1 MDAPLWTPTPEEV
14 EQTRLTAFVRQVN
27 GQWGTAFAADDYAGL
42 WHWSVENLEEYWVST
57 WDFCAI
63 IAETRGERVLVDGDK
78 MPGARFFPDARLNFA
93 QNLLRRRDDTDALV
107 FWSEDVD
114 RRRLS
119 WAELYDAVSRLVPA
133 LRTLGLRPGDRCA
146 GFVPNM
152 PESIIAMLACTA
164 LGGVWTSCSP
174 DFGKQGVLD
183 RFGQTE
189 PRFLFTADGYRY
201 NGKSHASLPRVA
213 EFLTKLPSV
222 EKTIVFSLLEA
233 EPDVSGVPGAIR
245 LDDLMG
251 PYEAGEIEFEA
262 FPFHHPLYVM
272 YSSGTTGVPKCI
284 LHSVGGTLLTHTR
297 EQQPCI
303 DVRAGD
309 RLFFFTTCGWLM
321 WNWLAS
327 GLATEAT
334 LLLYDGSPFYPGPH
348 ILFDYMEAERADH
361 MGVGA
366 KFIDAIAKQGVRPKD
381 SHDLSSLRAILST
394 GSPLVPEGFDYI
406 YENVKSD
413 VRLSSVAGGT
423 DLIGCLV
430 GANPNGSVW
439 RGEIQGPCL
448 GMAIDVFDAMGRS
461 VSGEKGELVC
471 TRPFPSMPLGFWN
484 DPDDAKYHAAYYETF
499 PDVWRH
505 GDFVARTE
513 HGGYVIYG
521 RSDAT
526 LNSGGVRIGTAEIY
540 RQVEK
545 VPEVIESVVIG
556 QEWDHDTRI
565 VLFVVLRDGLVLTNE
580 ICGEIR
586 LVIRTNC
593 TPRHVPAKI
602 VQVAAIPCTKSNKIV
617 ELAVR
622 EVVHGHTVKNL
633 EALANPEALEHFRDL
648 PELAR
653 A

>member
-1 MDAPLWTPTPEEV
+1 MDVPLWTPTPEEV

-27 GQWGTAFAADDYAGL
+27 EQWGTTFAPDDYAGL
-42 WHWSVENLEEYWVST
+42 WRWSVDNLEDYWVSA

-63 IAETRGERVLVDGDK
+63 IAEDRGQRVLVDGDK

-93 QNLLRRRDDTDALV
+93 QNLLRRRDATDALV

-119 WAELYDAVSRLVPA
+119 RAELYDAVSRLVPA
-133 LRTLGLRPGDRCA
+133 MRALGLKPGDRCA

-152 PESIIAMLACTA
+152 PEAIIAMLACTA

-174 DFGKQGVLD
+174 DFGKPGVLD
-183 RFGQTE
+183 RFGQTA

-213 EFLTKLPSV
+213 EFVAELPSV

-233 EPDVSGVPGAIR
+233 APDISGVPGAIR
-245 LDDLMG
+245 LDDLVA

-284 LHSVGGTLLTHTR
+284 LHSVGGTLLTHVR
-297 EQQPCI
+297 EQQPCL
-303 DVRAGD
+303 DVRADD
-309 RLFFFTTCGWLM
+309 RLFFFTTCGWMM
-321 WNWLAS
+321 WNWLVS
-327 GLATEAT
+327 GLAAEAT
-334 LLLYDGSPFYPGPH
+334 LLLYDGSPFYPGPT
-348 ILFDYMEAERADH
+348 ILFDYMEAERANH

-366 KFIDAIAKQGVRPKD
+366 KFIDAIAKQGIKPKD

-394 GSPLVPEGFDYI
+394 GSPLAPEGFDFI

-448 GMAIDVFDAMGRS
+448 GMAIDVFDDTGIS

-484 DPDDAKYHAAYYETF
+484 DPGDAKYHAAYYETF

-545 VPEVIESVVIG
+545 VPEVVESVVIG

-565 VLFVVLRDGLVLTNE
+565 VLFVVLRDGVALSDGLRD
-580 ICGEIR
+580 EIR
-586 LVIRTNC
+586 QVIRANC

-602 VQVAAIPCTKSNKIV
+602 VQVAAIPRTKSNKIV

-622 EVVHGHTVKNL
+622 EAVHGRAVRNA
-633 EALANPEALEHFRDL
+633 EALANPEALDHFRDL
-648 PELAR
+648 PALAE

>member
-1 MDAPLWTPTPEEV
+1 MDAPIWAPTPQEI
-14 EQTRLTAFVRQVN
+14 EQTRLSAFIRQVN
-27 GQWGTAFAADDYAGL
+27 DQWGTAFALDDFAGL
-42 WHWSVENLEEYWVST
+42 WRWSVDNLENYWVSA
-57 WDFCAI
+57 WDFCNV
-63 IAETRGERVLVDGDK
+63 IAQTRGERVLVDGEK

-93 QNLLRRRDDTDALV
+93 QNLLRRRDEADAIV

-119 WAELYDAVSRLVPA
+119 WRELYDAVSRLVAA
-133 LRTLGLRPGDRCA
+133 LRDLGLKPDDRCA

-152 PESIIAMLACTA
+152 PETIIAMLACTA

-201 NGKSHASLPRVA
+201 NGKSHASLARVA
-213 EFLTKLPSV
+213 EFLPELPSV
-222 EKTIVFSLLEA
+222 EKTIVFSLLDA
-233 EPDVSGVPGAIR
+233 EPDVSGVPNAVR
-245 LDDLMG
+245 LDDLVA
-251 PYEAGEIEFEA
+251 PYQPGEIEFEA
-262 FPFHHPLYVM
+262 FPFYHPLYVM

-284 LHSVGGTLLTHTR
+284 LHSVGGTLLSHVR
-297 EQQPCI
+297 EQQPCLDI
-303 DVRAGD
+303 RADD
-309 RLFFFTTCGWLM
+309 RLFFFTTCGWMM
-321 WNWLAS
+321 WNWLATA
-327 GLATEAT
+327 LAAEAT
-334 LLLYDGSPFYPGPH
+334 ILLYDGSPFYPAPT
-348 ILFDYMEAERADH
+348 ILFDYMDAERANH

-366 KFIDAIAKQGVRPKD
+366 KFIDAIAKQGVRPID
-381 SHDLSSLRAILST
+381 THDLSSIRAILST
-394 GSPLVPEGFDYI
+394 GSPLAPEGFDYI

-430 GANPNGSVW
+430 GANPNGPVW

-448 GMAIDVFDAMGRS
+448 GMAIDVFDDQGRS
-461 VSGEKGELVC
+461 VTGVKGELVC

-484 DPDDAKYHAAYYETF
+484 DPGDEIYHAAYYETF
-499 PDVWRH
+499 PNIWHH

-513 HGGYVIYG
+513 HGGYIIYG

-545 VPEVIESVVIG
+545 VPDVLESVVIG
-556 QEWDHDTRI
+556 QEWENDTRI
-565 VLFVVLRDGLVLTNE
+565 VLFVVLRDGVVLNDAVRE
-580 ICGEIR
+580 SIKK
-586 LVIRTNC
+586 VIRANC

-602 VQVAAIPCTKSNKIV
+602 VQVAAIPRTKSNKIV

-622 EVVHGHTVKNL
+622 EAVHGRTVKNL
-633 EALANPEALEHFRDL
+633 DALANPEALEHFRDL
-648 PELAR
+648 AMLAQ

>member
-1 MDAPLWTPTPEEV
+1 
-14 EQTRLTAFVRQVN
+14 
-27 GQWGTAFAADDYAGL
+27 
-42 WHWSVENLEEYWVST
+42 
-57 WDFCAI
+57 
-63 IAETRGERVLVDGDK
+63 
-78 MPGARFFPDARLNFA
+78 
-93 QNLLRRRDDTDALV
+93 LRA
-107 FWSEDVD
+107 
-114 RRRLS
+114 
-119 WAELYDAVSRLVPA
+119 
-133 LRTLGLRPGDRCA
+133 LGLKPGDRCA

-152 PESIIAMLACTA
+152 PETIIAMLACTA

-183 RFGQTE
+183 RFGQTA

-201 NGKSHASLPRVA
+201 NGKSYESLPRA
-213 EFLTKLPSV
+213 ADFLTELPSV

-245 LDDLMG
+245 LGDLVA

-284 LHSVGGTLLTHTR
+284 LHSVGGTLLTHVR
-297 EQQPCI
+297 EQQPCL

-309 RLFFFTTCGWLM
+309 RLFFFTTCGWMM

-327 GLATEAT
+327 GLAAKAT
-334 LLLYDGSPFYPGPH
+334 LLLYDGSPFYPGPS
-348 ILFDYMEAERADH
+348 ILFDYMEAERANH

-366 KFIDAIAKQGVRPKD
+366 KFIDAIAKQEIRPKD

-394 GSPLVPEGFDYI
+394 GSPLAPEGFDFI

-448 GMAIDVFDAMGRS
+448 GMAIDVFDDTGSS

-484 DPDDAKYHAAYYETF
+484 DPGDAKYHAAYYETY

-545 VPEVIESVVIG
+545 VPEVVESVVIG

-565 VLFVVLRDGLVLTNE
+565 VLFVVLRDGLSLSNE
-580 ICGEIR
+580 ISSEICR
-586 LVIRTNC
+586 VVRINC

-602 VQVAAIPCTKSNKIV
+602 VQVAEIPRTKSNKIV

-622 EVVHGHTVKNL
+622 EAVHGRAVKNL
-633 EALANPEALEHFRDL
+633 EALANPGALDHFR
-648 PELAR
+648 ELA
-653 A
+653 ALAEA

>member
-1 MDAPLWTPTPEEV
+1 MAEPLWAPTPEEIA
-14 EQTRLTAFVRQVN
+14 QTRLTAFIRQVN
-27 GQWGTAFAADDYAGL
+27 QQRGTAFAPDDYAGL
-42 WHWSVENLEEYWVST
+42 WRWSVDNLEQYWVSA
-57 WDFCAI
+57 WDFCSI
-63 IAETRGERVLVDGDK
+63 IAETRGTRVLVDGDK

-93 QNLLRRRDDTDALV
+93 QNLLRRRDDSDALV
-107 FWSEDVD
+107 FWSEDAD

-119 WAELYDAVSRLVPA
+119 WRELYDAVSRLVPA
-133 LRTLGLRPGDRCA
+133 LHGRGLKPGDRCA

-152 PESIIAMLACTA
+152 PEAIIAMLACTA

-183 RFGQTE
+183 RFGQTA

-201 NGKSHASLPRVA
+201 NGKTHDSLSRVA
-213 EFLTKLPSV
+213 EFLTELPSV
-222 EKTIVFSLLEA
+222 ETTVVLPFLDA

-245 LDDLMG
+245 LGDLAA
-251 PYEAGEIEFEA
+251 PYEAGEIGFEA
-262 FPFHHPLYVM
+262 FPFDHPLYVM

-284 LHSVGGTLLTHTR
+284 LHSVGGTLLTHAR
-297 EQQPCI
+297 EQQPCLDI
-303 DVRAGD
+303 RAGD
-309 RLFFFTTCGWLM
+309 RLFFFTTCGWMM
-321 WNWLAS
+321 WNWLVS
-327 GLATEAT
+327 GLAAEAT

-348 ILFDYMEAERADH
+348 ILFDYMDAERVNH

-366 KFIDAIAKQGVRPKD
+366 KFIDAIAKQGLKPRD

-430 GANPNGSVW
+430 GANPNGPVW

-448 GMAIDVFDAMGRS
+448 GMAIDVFDEDGGS
-461 VSGEKGELVC
+461 LVGEKGELVC

-484 DPDDAKYHAAYYETF
+484 DPGDARYHAAYYEKF
-499 PDVWRH
+499 SDVWRH
-505 GDFVARTE
+505 GDFVEKTR
-513 HGGYVIYG
+513 HGGFIIYG

-526 LNSGGVRIGTAEIY
+526 LNPGGVRIGTAEIY

-545 VPEVIESVVIG
+545 IDAVIESIAIG
-556 QEWDHDTRI
+556 QEWDNDTRI
-565 VLFVVLRDGLVLTNE
+565 VLFVVLREGRAFDDALRD
-580 ICGEIR
+580 EIR
-586 LVIRTNC
+586 QVIRANC

-602 VQVAAIPCTKSNKIV
+602 VQITDIPRTKSNKIV

-622 EVVHGHTVKNL
+622 NMVHGRPVKNV
-633 EALANPEALEHFRDL
+633 EALANPHALEQFRNL
-648 PELAR
+648 PELAQ